1 MYQDGTVAGDS
12 AFIDLM
18 EFALGKAA
26 VLPASGVLPTYTSG
40 DAFFGLSGDAGI
52 VMEMGNVSNDDS
64 FTCYKKTITGHE
76 TAYGCI
82 IQNVTLRGGLDDF
95 VIVTVT
101 GQCKGVSKLQGGLV
115 LDGNLSA
122 SNEGFTVA
130 DQVKGRIGVGSYIKF
145 VEGSGF
151 LPASGG
157 RIVTTFN
164 PDTREGTY
172 SGANIGVLAAANS
185 AILDALSA
193 ASFANYQEESIFG
206 DGSLVSVDGGVETVG
221 PTSWE
226 IAIATGAMAYNRSVA
241 SLSPIGTYQ
250 QDRRITLSLEV
261 DIDSDNAS
269 IEKAAEQAAVKD
281 IQIVAGGLGASA
293 GGLAL
298 FRLENTKLR
307 RSFPQSPREGLSSVR
322 YTATARAS
330 GFGTAKVSPLALYI
344 R

>member
-1 MYQDGTVAGDS
+1 MAFETGVLIDVRIAEESSYGVPVAPPSTKTLPVISANFQDDENLIEDRTAYSEDPDLRSEKPGHFQPTFEIVLGIPVYQDGTVAGDS

-157 RIVTTFN
+157 RIVTAFN

-172 SGANIGVLAAANS
+172 SGANLGVLAGCQLGYTGRPIGSLIRQLPGGVDIWRWLARVGRWRR
-185 AILDALSA
+185 
-193 ASFANYQEESIFG
+193 G
-206 DGSLVSVDGGVETVG
+206 DGRPDLVGDRYCHRCDGV
-221 PTSWE
+221 
-226 IAIATGAMAYNRSVA
+226 
-241 SLSPIGTYQ
+241 
-250 QDRRITLSLEV
+250 
-261 DIDSDNAS
+261 
-269 IEKAAEQAAVKD
+269 
-281 IQIVAGGLGASA
+281 
-293 GGLAL
+293 
-298 FRLENTKLR
+298 
-307 RSFPQSPREGLSSVR
+307 
-322 YTATARAS
+322 
-330 GFGTAKVSPLALYI
+330 
-344 R
+344 